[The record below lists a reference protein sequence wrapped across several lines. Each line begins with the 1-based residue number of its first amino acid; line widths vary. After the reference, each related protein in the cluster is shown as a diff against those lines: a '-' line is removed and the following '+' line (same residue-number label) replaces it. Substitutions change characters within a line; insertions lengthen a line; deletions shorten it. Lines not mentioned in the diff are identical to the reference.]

1 MHGWIDGQIARQT
14 DRQTCGFL
22 ISRMYVF
29 FIYAFII
36 IFICL
41 YNYFIYAF
49 SFIYAFIFYICLSL
63 FRALNSQGPGCPPAS
78 RAPRPLRGLAGSW
91 GFFGGFG
98 LALNSKG
105 SGFRGLGV

>member
-36 IFICL
+36 IL
-41 YNYFIYAF
+41 YMPLVLYMPLFFIYAF
-49 SFIYAFIFYICLSL
+49 LYFEALTPKAPAARRL
-63 FRALNSQGPGCPPAS
+63 RALPGLFEAWQ
-78 RAPRPLRGLAGSW
+78 AL
-91 GFFGGFG
+91 GGFLG
-98 LALNSKG
+98 AAALP
-105 SGFRGLGV
+105 